1 MEIAGSI
8 RRETPG
14 APIVN
19 SKIDFIEELTFKYKG
34 EEYKIQYGIKENNK
48 EVVFKVSSNPIN
60 FYYYQ
65 QSYSVIEFQQL
76 SKVFQSYQTAKDIV
90 TFLKKTKFEVEINN
104 EDLILKYNTPNANGK
119 NQIIELSLKQNI
131 LDDKSLIKYLID
143 EIKSIQINTRKE
155 ISNLKQKHDFEIK
168 KLQENISKYQ
178 NEIATLK
185 TDITMNQQALLN
197 SKEENKKLSKEIT
210 NLKKTTEKLILT
222 DKSKINFLDF
232 RTIDSLNS
240 IDFIFNYIRQNDQLF
255 NFNNIKLLYR
265 GSRDGDSTKICHE
278 LCDNKQ
284 NVLIIIKSDNNYVFG
299 GYSKIGFKTN
309 NSERADYLI
318 DNNSFLFSINFKRIY
333 PVINNT
339 KIICHIKD
347 TYGLCFDSSLVFYD
361 YFMQRNDNVIYSKI
375 REKFNGLNN
384 DYEMNG
390 GKDKFQCKELEVFQ
404 LL

>member
-222 DKSKINFLDF
+222 DKSKINFLDS

-284 NVLIIIKSDNNYVFG
+284 NVLIIIKSDNNYIFG

-318 DNNSFLFSINFKRIY
+318 DNNSFLFSINFRRIY

-361 YFMQRNDNVIYSKI
+361 YFMQRNNNVIYSKI

>member
-19 SKIDFIEELTFKYKG
+19 SKTDFIEELTFKYKD

-119 NQIIELSLKQNI
+119 NQIIEISLKQLI
-131 LDDKSLIKYLID
+131 LDDKSIIKYLSD
-143 EIKSIQINTRKE
+143 EIKSIQINTKKE
-155 ISNLKQKHDFEIK
+155 ISNLKQKHDLEIK

-178 NEIATLK
+178 NEISNLK
-185 TDITMNQQALLN
+185 SDITMNQQALLN
-197 SKEENKKLSKEIT
+197 SKEENKKLSKEII
-210 NLKKTTEKLILT
+210 NLKKTTEQMILT

-240 IDFIFNYIRQNDQLF
+240 IDFIINYIRQNDQLF

-278 LCDNKQ
+278 LCDNKK

-309 NSERADYLI
+309 NSERFDYLI

>member
-19 SKIDFIEELTFKYKG
+19 SKTDFIEELTFKYKD

-104 EDLILKYNTPNANGK
+104 EDLNLKYIFPNANGK
-119 NQIIELSLKQNI
+119 NQIIEISLKQLI
-131 LDDKSLIKYLID
+131 LDDKSIIKYLID
-143 EIKSIQINTRKE
+143 EIKSIQINTKKE
-155 ISNLKQKHDFEIK
+155 ISNLKQKHDLEIK

-178 NEIATLK
+178 NEISNLK
-185 TDITMNQQALLN
+185 SDITMNQQALLN
-197 SKEENKKLSKEIT
+197 SKEENKKLSKEII
-210 NLKKTTEKLILT
+210 NLKKTTEKMILA

-240 IDFIFNYIRQNDQLF
+240 IDFILNYIRQNDQLF

-278 LCDNKQ
+278 LCDNKK

-309 NSERADYLI
+309 NSERFDYLI